1 MFLIRR
7 HLKIVLNIVFYLNN
21 EKICLRRFKDFTFFV
36 FRKKCLQIDMFVY
49 ERSDITGPGSQKPL
63 QLYVMSLV
71 VLVQSILLRS
81 ILRYCVL
88 SFYLFR
94 LKRLRSVKS
103 VIIDFALTALRVSA
117 TEGRVML
124 VIEIANCL
132 VHNVGTVCGRC

>member
-1 MFLIRR
+1 MFL
-7 HLKIVLNIVFYLNN
+7 
-21 EKICLRRFKDFTFFV
+21 
-36 FRKKCLQIDMFVY
+36 Y

-71 VLVQSILLRS
+71 VIVQSILLRS